1 MLFLEAEEG
10 VNIWVVDGTLESIE
24 EYEED
29 AQVDANLLVEI
40 FDEGEE

>member
-10 VNIWVVDGTLESIE
+10 VNIGVVDGTLESIE

-29 AQVDANLLVEI
+29 AQVDGNLLIEI